1 MNTKYKILTIAIV
14 AMFAATG
21 FIAVANDA
29 AADDS
34 KVTYHI
40 YLQLKDDST
49 GLKPVT
55 IWLKPHETD
64 EVSVLEFFDALE
76 EGCEA
81 ANISY
86 TSGLLGLPIIAGYQ
100 DHTDLVH
107 TYAYTV
113 YAASNDKWVPVTSY
127 DGGTTFAIVFDE
139 VLSSVE
145 YGELS
150 DSEKAKYYYNDLLI
164 GGMATKLPATSTTG
178 YDNTM
183 MYIIIAIVVIVIIA
197 VIAIFLLK
205 KKGKV

>member
-1 MNTKYKILTIAIV
+1 LNTKCKILTIAIV

-21 FIAVANDA
+21 FIAVADDA
-29 AADDS
+29 SADDS

-49 GLKPVT
+49 GLKPVN
-55 IWLKPHETD
+55 IWLKPYESD
-64 EVSVLEFFDALE
+64 GVSVVAFFDALE

-81 ANISY
+81 AGISY
-86 TSGLLGLPIIAGYQ
+86 TEDLLGLPIIAGYQ

-107 TYAYTV
+107 TYTYTV
-113 YAASNDKWVPVTSY
+113 YTASNDKWVPVTSY

-139 VLSSVE
+139 VLSASA
-145 YGELS
+145 YDALS

-164 GGMATKLPATSTTG
+164 GGMATKLPATTTTG

-197 VIAIFLLK
+197 VIAFFLLK